1 MSMGLGFAL
10 PALRQNGFSPLSLF
24 ASGAQ
29 GVWYDDS
36 LTSSMYQG
44 STQQG
49 ATPAAL
55 ESPVGLQLDLS
66 QGLALG
72 SELVV
77 NGDFSG
83 GTTTGW
89 TAEGGAT
96 LSVDSGRMKVV
107 TTGSSQGASQALTGL
122 VVNTIYQISVTVT
135 VGGADWIVLLG
146 NSWAQ
151 GQGFSSGQ
159 RSTSQT
165 YSIIYHCTSAAAFV
179 FSLFSYGAGT
189 TYYDNITV
197 KSIAGNHRTQAT
209 SANRPTLSAR
219 YNLLTKTEDF
229 SNAAWTA
236 VGTSI
241 ATTNPI
247 TAPNGGSAY
256 LATQTTGYINSA
268 AITVS
273 TSVLYTAT
281 QYFYAGTATWIQF
294 GIVDNI
300 LTNGG
305 IAWFNIATGAI
316 GSNVALGLGSAPT
329 AYSITPVS
337 GFAGWY
343 VISYTGLPYS
353 TSARTFWRAVATDG
367 SSVSIAATYY
377 PFGADVRPANQAT
390 GLIPTYQRV
399 DTSSVYDTVGFPQYL
414 KYNGSNSSLSTAS
427 INFTA
432 TAQMGVFSGLRKIS
446 VITAVWVELSTS
458 VSTNNGSF
466 LIDPPDSADNT
477 IGVYVKGT
485 ILLGLPITSSTVIS
499 PATITSA
506 SQLAIATSGT
516 TISNNLNG
524 SLINSSTGS
533 TGTGNFGN
541 YPLYFGARA
550 GTSFFFNG
558 YEFQTI
564 IVGKT
569 LTATEISNT
578 ETYVNSKT
586 KAY

>member
-1 MSMGLGFAL
+1 MSMGFGFAL
-10 PALRQNGFSPLSLF
+10 PALRQNGFDPLSLF
-24 ASGAQ
+24 AGGTQ

-36 LTSSMYQG
+36 LTSSMYQDSAG
-44 STQQG
+44 TV
-49 ATPAAL
+49 AAVL

-66 QGLALG
+66 RGGLLG
-72 SELVV
+72 AELLT
-77 NGDFSG
+77 NGDFSNG
-83 GTTTGW
+83 TTGW
-89 TAEGGAT
+89 TIGTDGTA
-96 LSVDSGRMKVV
+96 VV
-107 TTGSSQGASQALTGL
+107 TLGIVRLTN
-122 VVNTIYQISVTVT
+122 VISRMTI
-135 VGGADWIVLLG
+135 
-146 NSWAQ
+146 
-151 GQGFSSGQ
+151 
-159 RSTSQT
+159 SQT
-165 YSIIYHCTSAAAFV
+165 LTTVVGQQYKIDFGLISNGNGGDPRVRFTSTNSYGGTLVAQVTSA
-179 FSLFSYGAGT
+179 SSDGLLFFTATTST
-189 TYYDNITV
+189 TYIWLAVNNATAGLYVDFGGVSI
-197 KSIAGNHRTQAT
+197 KSDSSNPRLQAT

-219 YNLLTKTEDF
+219 YNLFTKTEDF
-229 SNAAWTA
+229 SNAAWTK
-236 VGTSI
+236 VGLTVD
-241 ATTNPI
+241 ATLY
-247 TAPNGGSAY
+247 TAPNGTLTANKIYATIVSTNHYLYQAISLTSGVSYAATINGKVGEYRYLYLQTYNGSAFAASIVD
-256 LATQTTGYINSA
+256 LQTGLVTQTGSGHTI
-268 AITVS
+268 
-273 TSVLYTAT
+273 TSVAVDNGFYYVKIVFTAAAT
-281 QYFYAGTATWIQF
+281 GTGYFYAGPSDVST
-294 GIVDNI
+294 
-300 LTNGG
+300 
-305 IAWFNIATGAI
+305 
-316 GSNVALGLGSAPT
+316 APT
-329 AYSITPVS
+329 AYSWIGDPAK
-337 GFAGWY
+337 GIYIW
-343 VISYTGLPYS
+343 
-353 TSARTFWRAVATDG
+353 
-367 SSVSIAATYY
+367 
-377 PFGADVRPANQAT
+377 GADFRPTNQT
-390 GLIPTYQRV
+390 VTLPVYQRV

-432 TAQMGVFSGLRKIS
+432 TAQMSAFSGLRKIS

-477 IGVYVKGT
+477 IGVYVRGT

-524 SLINSSTGS
+524 SFINSSTGS

-541 YPLYFGARA
+541 YPLYFGSRA